1 MIAQFLLFILLTN
14 DTNGIVETILRLLLK
29 EEYNKLQY
37 NEWMNYY
44 YYYLINIKLTDIIE
58 TITITY
64 SLFETYNFSFHRL

>member
-1 MIAQFLLFILLTN
+1 
-14 DTNGIVETILRLLLK
+14 
-29 EEYNKLQY
+29 
-37 NEWMNYY
+37 MNYY

>member
-37 NEWMNYY
+37 NEWIIIIIIW
-44 YYYLINIKLTDIIE
+44 LILN
-58 TITITY
+58 
-64 SLFETYNFSFHRL
+64 